1 MNFPFYIAK
10 RYLFA
15 KKSHNIINIISG
27 ISVAGVTLGTFALIV
42 VLSVFNGFEDL
53 VKSLF
58 NTFDADIEITAKEGK
73 SFIRTTIPESEIR
86 NLPGVISY
94 SEVIEENALIK
105 YKSEQFIVS
114 LKGVSED
121 YLFQNPLDSM
131 IVDGDFILQDGNRD
145 FALLGYL
152 VAYRLGINL
161 NDFSTPI
168 NVYVPRRTKKSFSGM
183 ESSFNSVPV
192 FPGAVF
198 AIQQDIDSKFMVIP
212 FDAARALL
220 EYEEEVSAIEIR
232 LEPEVDADKV
242 MNRIE
247 EIIDKGK
254 FNIKD
259 RYQQQEL
266 LYKIMG
272 SEKWAIFFI
281 LTFILIIATFNVI
294 GSLSM
299 LILDKRK
306 DIGVLYSLGASAK
319 LIKKIFLFEGWL
331 ISIGGALIGLILGY
345 LICLLQIKYQI
356 ISLGSDAGAFIIPY
370 YPVKI
375 QLFDFFGVF
384 ITVMLIGFLSAWY
397 PVRQISR
404 KYLNQ
409 RISDFTK
416 TQ

>member
-58 NTFDADIEITAKEGK
+58 NTFDADIEITVIEGK
-73 SFIRTTIPESEIR
+73 SFSASILPDNEIR

-94 SEVIEENALIK
+94 TEVIEENALIK
-105 YKSEQFIVS
+105 YKSEQFIVTI
-114 LKGVSED
+114 KGVSDD
-121 YLFQNPLDSM
+121 YLYQNPLDSM
-131 IVDGDFILQDGNRD
+131 IIDGDFLLKDGNRH

-161 NDFSTPI
+161 NDFTTPI

-183 ESSFNSVPV
+183 ESSFNSKPIFPV
-192 FPGAVF
+192 AVF

-212 FDAARALL
+212 LDAARSLL
-220 EYEEEVSAIEIR
+220 EYEDEVSAIEVR
-232 LEPEVDADKV
+232 LEPGFDADEV
-242 MNRIE
+242 IDQIE
-247 EIIDKGK
+247 ELIRSDQYY
-254 FNIKD
+254 IKD

-306 DIGVLYSLGASAK
+306 DIGVLFSLGASAK
-319 LIKKIFLFEGWL
+319 QIKRIFLFEGWL
-331 ISIGGALIGLILGY
+331 ISIGGASIGLIFGY
-345 LICLLQIKYQI
+345 LVCILQIKYHI
-356 ISLGSDAGAFIIPY
+356 ISLGGDAGAFIIPY

-375 QLFDFFGVF
+375 QLTDFFGVF
-384 ITVMLIGFLSAWY
+384 ITVMVIGFLSAWY

-416 TQ
+416 SQ

>member
-1 MNFPFYIAK
+1 MNFPFYIAR

-58 NTFDADIEITAKEGK
+58 NTFDPDIEITAKKGK
-73 SFIRTTIPESEIR
+73 SFSTTEIPANEIR

-94 SEVIEENALIK
+94 TEVVEENALIK

-114 LKGVSED
+114 IKGVSDD

-131 IVDGDFILQDGNRD
+131 IMDGDFILTEGKRD

-152 VAYRLGINL
+152 VAYKLGINL
-161 NDFSTPI
+161 NDFTTPI
-168 NVYVPRRTKKSFSGM
+168 DIFVPKRTKKSFSGL
-183 ESSFNSVPV
+183 ESSFNSKAV
-192 FPGAVF
+192 FPAAVF
-198 AIQQDIDSKFMVIP
+198 AIQQDIDSKYIIVP
-212 FDAARALL
+212 LAVARELL
-220 EYEEEVSAIEIR
+220 EYQNEVTAIEIR
-232 LEPEVDADKV
+232 LQEGYDADRVIPQVKDL
-242 MNRIE
+242 IE
-247 EIIDKGK
+247 NDS
-254 FNIKD
+254 FHLKD

-266 LYKIMG
+266 LYKIMR

-299 LILDKRK
+299 LILDKKK
-306 DIGVLYSLGASAK
+306 DIGVLFSMGASAK
-319 LIKKIFLFEGWL
+319 QIKRIFLFEGLL
-331 ISIGGALIGLILGY
+331 ISMGGAFVGLILGY
-345 LICLLQIKYQI
+345 LVCILQIKYHI
-356 ISLGSDAGAFIIPY
+356 ISLGSDASAFIIPY
-370 YPVKI
+370 YPVKVQFI
-375 QLFDFFGVF
+375 DFAGVF
-384 ITVMLIGFLSAWY
+384 LTVIIIGFFSAWY
-397 PVRQISR
+397 PVRQISQ